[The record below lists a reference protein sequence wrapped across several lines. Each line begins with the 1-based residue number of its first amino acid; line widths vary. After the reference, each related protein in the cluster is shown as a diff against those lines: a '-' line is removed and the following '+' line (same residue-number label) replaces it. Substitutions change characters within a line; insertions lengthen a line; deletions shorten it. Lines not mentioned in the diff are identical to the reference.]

1 MSSIWQA
8 VGSGGPVSARI
19 VAEIERVIEERH
31 LRPGDRLPAERELA
45 QLLGVSRP
53 SVREAVRR
61 LEARG
66 RLVVRHGVGARILPP
81 GQTLGL
87 QAHEIG
93 FRDLF
98 AMREVLEVPAAG
110 WAAERAGPDDVARL
124 RGILAK
130 LAAGAARGA
139 ETRDYDSL
147 QGLDISFHLAIATL
161 AGNRFLRQ
169 VTGLLHDMLL
179 QGMETTLVIP
189 GRLEASQREHGL
201 VCEGIAAADPPRAR
215 AAMRRHIRHARAAG
229 LRRLAG

>member
-1 MSSIWQA
+1 VSSVWRA
-8 VGSGGPVSARI
+8 VGPDGPVSARV
-19 VAEIERVIEERH
+19 VAEIERVIDERR

-66 RLVVRHGVGARILPP
+66 RLEVRHGVGARILPP
-81 GQTLGL
+81 GAPLGL
-87 QAHEIG
+87 QAQEIG

-110 WAAERAGPDDVARL
+110 WAAERARPDDVSRL
-124 RGILAK
+124 RGILAE
-130 LAAGAARGA
+130 LEAGAGGGAR
-139 ETRDYDSL
+139 ERDYGSL

-169 VTGLLHDMLL
+169 VTGLLHDMLRE
-179 QGMETTLVIP
+179 GMETTLVIP
-189 GRLEASQREHGL
+189 GRLEASQREHALIG
-201 VCEGIAAADPPRAR
+201 EGIAANDPPRAR
-215 AAMRRHIRHARAAG
+215 SAMRRHIRQARAAG